1 MSLFQR
7 MDSTSRV
14 GNGKFSLEAFSIEE
28 EDFASGETT
37 ATELNDAAAQGEG
50 DITEAAAEAVEVSN
64 DVDVMQEAMYAL
76 EDGEEIADVQANVDN
91 ATQSDID
98 NAAALQQTVMERVEG
113 KGNVE
118 DVPATESRVGG
129 KISVEGFKEW
139 IKAAWE
145 KIKEFAG
152 NIYHKIKMLW
162 KRFVNGT
169 GRLLKRVEKLKE
181 KLKGK
186 KSEAKK
192 DSKIK
197 LNLSILALTSSGK
210 FSPKTAYDNLGSV
223 VKGAK
228 ELGPGLKDM
237 VKVCKENVE
246 KCKAEAVK
254 DATEADY
261 NKFLESQAEGT
272 FSNLSG
278 GKDFNLDKRFGKL
291 RAKYEATEIGNKA
304 MFICVDTD
312 AATLSTVYTSISIRF
327 ETLYRNWNTSTK
339 DNEHSPLS
347 KGECEK
353 VASEIETVAKELQNF
368 FEKDT
373 STVDKEIGAL
383 KDVLDKNVKDSAES
397 PSSFGKEIYKGMQRI
412 YVLPTQA
419 LRAAVNVASFY
430 VQVAGAYLT
439 LADVSADKLED
450 DKKD

>member
-7 MDSTSRV
+7 MGNTSRV
-14 GNGKFSLEAFSIEE
+14 GNGKFSLEAFSIEDE
-28 EDFASGETT
+28 EFAAGETT

-50 DITEAAAEAVEVSN
+50 EITSAAVDAAEVSN
-64 DVDVMQEAMYAL
+64 DVDVMQEAMFAL
-76 EDGEEIADVQANVDN
+76 EDGEEIADVQENVDN
-91 ATQSDID
+91 ATQNDID

-129 KISVEGFKEW
+129 RISTEGFREW

-181 KLKGK
+181 KLKDK

-192 DSKIK
+192 DAKIK

-210 FSPKTAYDNLGSV
+210 FDPKTAYGQLGDFAKNAKNIGPNL
-223 VKGAK
+223 K
-228 ELGPGLKDM
+228 EM
-237 VKVCKENVE
+237 VKACKEAAD

-254 DATEADY
+254 DTTEEQY
-261 NKFLESQAEGT
+261 NQFLKNQAEGL
-272 FSNLSG
+272 FKELGS

-291 RAKYEATEIGNKA
+291 RAKYEAMGMGNKA
-304 MFICVDTD
+304 MFVCVDTE
-312 AATLSTVYTSISIRF
+312 AATLSSVYTSISIRF

-373 STVDKEIGAL
+373 STVDKDIGSL
-383 KDVLDKNVKDSAES
+383 KDTLDKNVKDSAEN
-397 PSSFGKEIYKGMQRI
+397 PSAFGKEIYKGMQRI

-419 LRAAVNVASFY
+419 LRAAVNVASFF